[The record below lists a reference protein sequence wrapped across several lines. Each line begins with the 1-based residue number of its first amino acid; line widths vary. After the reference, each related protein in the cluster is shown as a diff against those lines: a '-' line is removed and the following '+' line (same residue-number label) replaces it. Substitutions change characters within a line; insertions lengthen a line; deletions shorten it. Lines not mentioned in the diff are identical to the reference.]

1 MTFHLIPF
9 GLAALPYLRAWRAAA
24 VLALSDR
31 RCRRCRRCRHRG
43 AASLPPCT
51 QVSEEVPR

>member
-1 MTFHLIPF
+1 MSFHLIPF

-31 RCRRCRRCRHRG
+31 RCRHCG
-43 AASLPPCT
+43 AAALPPGA
-51 QVSEEVPR
+51 QAFEEVPR

>member
-1 MTFHLIPF
+1 MSFHLIPF

-31 RCRRCRRCRHRG
+31 RCRRCRHCG
-43 AASLPPCT
+43 AAALPPGA
-51 QVSEEVPR
+51 QAFEEVPR